1 MAQERLPSIS
11 LLNIDKDFE
20 INAEQI
26 LTDFIAK
33 KNDFLKQNIFMIF
46 NLLFNRHFFDYLLY
60 SNSKKK

>member
-11 LLNIDKDFE
+11 LLNIEKDFE

-33 KNDFLKQNIFMIF
+33 KNDFLKQNIFMLF
-46 NLLFNRHFFDYLLY
+46 NLFFIIYFIPTVRK
-60 SNSKKK
+60 NK